1 MNRFFSSM
9 WEKPRYSDLQS
20 NAPSN
25 DNVTKENTTQEEAP
39 SSQENKSSIN
49 KVLNKYNLLN
59 FKK

>member
-1 MNRFFSSM
+1 M
-9 WEKPRYSDLQS
+9 WEKPHYSDLQS

>member
-9 WEKPRYSDLQS
+9 WEKQRYSDLQI